1 MKTCNLQRTLR
12 EKDKTKQT
20 NKQKREGVCVCVCV
34 CERVEEEYILVK
46 AGKAVILK
54 KNTKNTGLTGHLFS
68 FLDVHYEDS

>member
-68 FLDVHYEDS
+68 FFDVHYEDS